1 MASGPIFWWQIEG
14 EKFEAVINFIFLGFK
29 ITAGSD
35 CSHEIKRHLLLEKK
49 AMTKLESIL
58 RSRDITLST
67 KGQQVKALIFPV
79 VIYGELDHTEGWV
92 LKNWCFQIV
101 VLDKTLESLLDCKEI
116 KPVNT
121 KGNQSWIFIGR
132 TDAEAEAPILWP
144 PDSKSQLT
152 GKDSDAWKL
161 LIKSVWE
168 GGDTFLTIRDG

>member
-1 MASGPIFWWQIEG
+1 MANGRGKSRSSDRFSLLGLQNHCRWW
-14 EKFEAVINFIFLGFK
+14 
-29 ITAGSD
+29 
-35 CSHEIKRHLLLEKK
+35 CSQEIKRHLLLEKK

-132 TDAEAEAPILWP
+132 TDAEAETLILWP
-144 PDSKSQLT
+144 PAVKDWLI
-152 GKDSDAWKL
+152 GKDPDAGKDWRQEEKGTTEDDM
-161 LIKSVWE
+161 VGWHH
-168 GGDTFLTIRDG
+168 RCDGHQSE